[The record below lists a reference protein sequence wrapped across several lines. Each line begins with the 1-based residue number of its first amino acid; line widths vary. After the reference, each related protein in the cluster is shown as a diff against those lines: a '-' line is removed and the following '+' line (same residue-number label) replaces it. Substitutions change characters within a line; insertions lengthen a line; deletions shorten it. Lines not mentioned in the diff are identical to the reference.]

1 MAYRDDETL
10 ASLILG
16 NPKDVSSRQKQAV
29 ALAENPNVSELIDTS
44 PQGFGEIFAESVRGG
59 GAQLTA
65 DFNRFKGIGNL
76 IIGDDEAAQRNLAIA
91 ESYDDYS
98 SELLGQIQPFE
109 EFLEEPTFGG
119 FLTQVTK
126 AIGQFTPMAI
136 SSVASGFG
144 GAAAGMI
151 GKGGLRLAGKKGT
164 DKLYDDVIE
173 KVKRNEALTP
183 DEKVILDESRGYLKW
198 AKRGGITGAFGQEY
212 VVGSSQAASE
222 YQEAGID
229 LTAAEAAQSFLL
241 GIPQAVLGTASETIF
256 ARALLKNAL
265 KKSPLVALERK
276 AQTLG
281 TANLS
286 KNEKKMYDLF
296 QKLQKNGEGS
306 LTESQRAVLRKYS
319 GPKKN
324 PFFSTIQYV

>member
-16 NPKDVSSRQKQAV
+16 NPKDVSSRQKRAIV
-29 ALAENPNVSELIDTS
+29 ETPTSNTRELIDTS
-44 PQGFGEIFAESVRGG
+44 PQGLGETFADAVRGG

-65 DFNRFKGIGNL
+65 DFNRFKGLGNL

-151 GKGGLRLAGKKGT
+151 GKGSLRLAGKRGV
-164 DKLYDDVIE
+164 DKLYKDVLE
-173 KVKRNEALTP
+173 KKAKNEVLTP
-183 DEKVILDESRGYLKW
+183 DENVIFNEGFGYLKW

-229 LTAAEAAQSFLL
+229 LTQAEAAQSFLL
-241 GIPQAVLGTASETIF
+241 GIPQAVLGTAS
-256 ARALLKNAL
+256 
-265 KKSPLVALERK
+265 
-276 AQTLG
+276 
-281 TANLS
+281 
-286 KNEKKMYDLF
+286 
-296 QKLQKNGEGS
+296 
-306 LTESQRAVLRKYS
+306 
-319 GPKKN
+319 
-324 PFFSTIQYV
+324 